1 MNAAEWPLN
10 TVRTL
15 LGRVNAAEWPLNTLR
30 TLLGRVNSET
40 FHERLMMGRVNTE
53 TFIMRTLWVHCLLEN
68 TSRTL
73 SVSLAYSG
81 RFDVETSWSQLMG
94 RVNTETLIMH
104 PLDDPYC
111 VTVCQLLRAHCAY
124 L

>member
-1 MNAAEWPLN
+1 MNNTVNVPFWVGCFHTAVNAAEWPLN

-53 TFIMRTLWVHCLLEN
+53 TLIMRTLWIHCL
-68 TSRTL
+68 TFWKT
-73 SVSLAYSG
+73 
-81 RFDVETSWSQLMG
+81 
-94 RVNTETLIMH
+94 
-104 PLDDPYC
+104 
-111 VTVCQLLRAHCAY
+111 LRAH
-124 L
+124 